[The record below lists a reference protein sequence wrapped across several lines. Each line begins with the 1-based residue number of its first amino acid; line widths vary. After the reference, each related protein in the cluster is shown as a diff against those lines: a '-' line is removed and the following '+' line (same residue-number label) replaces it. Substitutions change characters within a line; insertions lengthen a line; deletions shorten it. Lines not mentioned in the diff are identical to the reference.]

1 MAVSGMSARSARVA
15 GGLAIAG
22 AIGVAGLLV
31 PAVGAAQPP
40 AGAEFL
46 RTTCNAAQVESAL
59 HEHAPDLAARVDA
72 HPEFK
77 SRLDELLNLPPAE
90 RQQRIESFRQQHP
103 DLGGNRPMPQGVDS
117 GAVRGELQQ
126 VLDTCHNY

>member
-1 MAVSGMSARSARVA
+1 MSARSARMA
-15 GGLAIAG
+15 AGLAIAG
-22 AIGVAGLLV
+22 GIGVAGLLV

-40 AGAEFL
+40 AGGEFL

-59 HEHAPDLAARVDA
+59 HEHAPDLAARVDS
-72 HPEFK
+72 HPEFR

-90 RQQRIESFRQQHP
+90 REQRIATFRQQHP
-103 DLGGNRPMPQGVDS
+103 DLGGHRPMPAGVDP
-117 GAVRGELQQ
+117 GVVKGELQQ